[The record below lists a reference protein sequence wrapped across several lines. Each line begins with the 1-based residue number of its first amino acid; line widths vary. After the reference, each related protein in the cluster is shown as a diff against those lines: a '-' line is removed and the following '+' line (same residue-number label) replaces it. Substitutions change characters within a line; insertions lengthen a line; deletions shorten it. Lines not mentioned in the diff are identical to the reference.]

1 MSLCS
6 LEPEGVSAP
15 QISNPTPH
23 TLDMMWVTPTRVNGI
38 IVEYKIY
45 ENGTQRD
52 TVSVD
57 GNMTTMRVDDLI
69 PYTLYTYAVAACTIA
84 GCTLSS
90 SSAPV
95 RTTKA
100 FAEGIPAPSLVS
112 KTPTSVFLKW
122 TPPQL
127 PNGDIL
133 QYSIQRRLQARHSLP
148 L

>member
-52 TVSVD
+52 TVSV
-57 GNMTTMRVDDLI
+57 GGT
-69 PYTLYTYAVAACTIA
+69 
-84 GCTLSS
+84 
-90 SSAPV
+90 
-95 RTTKA
+95 
-100 FAEGIPAPSLVS
+100 
-112 KTPTSVFLKW
+112 
-122 TPPQL
+122 
-127 PNGDIL
+127 
-133 QYSIQRRLQARHSLP
+133 
-148 L
+148 